1 MPATVTDLAHWRATH
16 PPLLRLWQAQ
26 CRVTVAWCDLSFRLG
41 LALLPI
47 PRNRG

>member
-1 MPATVTDLAHWRATH
+1 MPATITDLAHWRTTH

-26 CRVTVAWCDLSFRLG
+26 CRLAVVWCDLSFRLG

-47 PRNRG
+47 PKNRG

>member
-1 MPATVTDLAHWRATH
+1 MPATVTDLAYWRATH

-26 CRVTVAWCDLSFRLG
+26 CRLGVAWFDLSLRLAMAP
-41 LALLPI
+41 LTI

>member
-1 MPATVTDLAHWRATH
+1 MPATVTDLAHWRATR

-26 CRVTVAWCDLSFRLG
+26 CRLGVAWFDLSFRLA
-41 LALLPI
+41 LAPFAI